1 MVATSSNT
9 IASIILIPNPC
20 IDSSS
25 STSTP
30 VMMTPQKMGIWNNMS
45 SATAPPRTSARSH
58 AMIAISAMS
67 QFGARVHLGYQS

>member
-1 MVATSSNT
+1 MVATSSST
-9 IASIILIPNPC
+9 MASMVRIPNRC
-20 IDSSS
+20 IASSS

-58 AMIAISAMS
+58 AMIASSAMS
-67 QFGARVHLGYQS
+67 QFGTRVHLGYQS